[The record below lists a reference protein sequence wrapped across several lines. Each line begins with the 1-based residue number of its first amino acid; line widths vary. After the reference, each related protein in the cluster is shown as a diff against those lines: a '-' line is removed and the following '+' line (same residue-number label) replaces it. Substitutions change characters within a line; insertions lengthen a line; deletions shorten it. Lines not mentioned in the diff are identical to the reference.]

1 MICSAS
7 GVFKSLDISPASVH
21 DVNYL
26 KDIRY
31 QLADCTLLGSGGGT
45 STWMGVTPLPYEA
58 ASASTTKT
66 TNALYLAD
74 RQGLSLALVVV
85 EGQLGLFK
93 EFQKEPFELFQ

>member
-1 MICSAS
+1 
-7 GVFKSLDISPASVH
+7 
-21 DVNYL
+21 
-26 KDIRY
+26 
-31 QLADCTLLGSGGGT
+31 
-45 STWMGVTPLPYEA
+45 MGATPLPYEA